1 LQLKEH
7 RMTTEEFISE
17 LFYRVDEAMK
27 ELPKH
32 PQASLWPSEIV
43 TVGLLFALKGV
54 GTRAFYRWL
63 SRDWRPLFP
72 SLPERTRLFRLLA
85 THRTWTDE
93 FLATPSVLGVVD
105 SYGVELLHPM
115 REGRSAQQIGRK
127 GKSNHRWIVGGKLC
141 VLLNNLGLVVAW
153 DCAGANAPDTA
164 FHPLIATF
172 EGEMIVLSDSA
183 FHAKVGDPAN
193 LKLCNRGLWNTRMLV
208 ETVLSMVTGVCHLKK
223 VAHRTW
229 AAFQTRLAF
238 TLATFNLLVQ
248 WYGLK
253 PDARGFVHLSLAE
266 FSL

>member
-1 LQLKEH
+1 
-7 RMTTEEFISE
+7 MTTEDFISE
-17 LFYRVDEAMK
+17 LFYRVDEARK
-27 ELPKH
+27 NIPKH
-32 PQASLWPSEIV
+32 PLASLWPSETV
-43 TVGLLFALKGV
+43 TLGILFALKGV
-54 GTRAFYRWL
+54 GNRAFSRWL

-72 SLPERTRLFRLLA
+72 PLPERSRFFRLLV

-93 FLATPSVLGVVD
+93 FLAPPSVLGVVD

-141 VLLNNLGLVVAW
+141 LLLNKLGLVVAW

-164 FHPLIATF
+164 FQALSAPFAD
-172 EGEMIVLSDSA
+172 ERIVLSDTA
-183 FHAKVGDPAN
+183 FHAKLGDPTN
-193 LKLCNRGLWNTRMLV
+193 LKICARGLWNTRMLV

-238 TLATFNLLVQ
+238 TLATFNRLVQ
-248 WYGLK
+248 WHGLK
-253 PDARGFVHLSLAE
+253 PDAHGFVHLSLAE